1 MSTFTF
7 KSFFFSEFV
16 MQCLYY
22 LKICIFC
29 FPTHKDYRK
38 CHCMVT
44 RDLPLNKQI
53 IGHQMFLNIFSI
65 TVILNLEPKIISIN
79 ENPQSDIKYQCYSSH
94 FPNGFLHYTQMYFFL
109 DLLLRFLEIFCTISF
124 RSIQYSIAFI
134 ARHVLVIFFE
144 YISSI
149 ISCRHYV

>member
-1 MSTFTF
+1 
-7 KSFFFSEFV
+7 
-16 MQCLYY
+16 
-22 LKICIFC
+22 
-29 FPTHKDYRK
+29 
-38 CHCMVT
+38 
-44 RDLPLNKQI
+44 
-53 IGHQMFLNIFSI
+53 MFLNIFSI

-149 ISCRHYV
+149 ISCRHYVWFSQFWCHFWNQRTEFYNQLVLVYNPIGSSPKYDNFRALAEANPPI